1 MGSGARQIPSK
12 QIISSEIET
21 NMSTRYLTSREQPER
36 RNSEELKG
44 STDTYDTNSLSNE
57 DMCALENAA
66 GPIPLNEGKRL
77 KILRQS
83 NLLDSTIF
91 DPEFDRFTS
100 LAHHIFEVCFC
111 LPTSHIYSSSN
122 SNCWIS
128 LLLLS
133 L

>member
-1 MGSGARQIPSK
+1 MGSDVSQMPLK
-12 QIISSEIET
+12 QIISHENE
-21 NMSTRYLTSREQPER
+21 STRYLTSGEQPER

-57 DMCALENAA
+57 DMRALENAT

-100 LAHHIFEVCFC
+100 LAHHIFEVSSC
-111 LPTSHIYSSSN
+111 LPTPHTHTYS
-122 SNCWIS
+122 
-128 LLLLS
+128 LA
-133 L
+133 